1 MNMALINDLG
11 DSKVTIKRTD
21 LLTALKENQTKHAA
35 EYKEAYEGYK
45 VAFVTEAERLVVR
58 AKEGKFDIQVIA
70 LAAPQDHSKD
80 YNRVIRMMEMCT
92 ADEIIVSESQFS
104 QYVLDE
110 WNWQANFKATAMAYS
125 GRR

>member
-1 MNMALINDLG
+1 MALINDLG
-11 DSKVTIKRTD
+11 DSKVTVLRIK
-21 LLTALKENQTKHAA
+21 LLDALRENQAKHAI

-45 VAFVTEAERLVVR
+45 VAFVKEAEKILVN
-58 AKEGKFDIQVIA
+58 AKENNFDKTTINCP
-70 LAAPQDHSKD
+70 APQDHSKD

-92 ADEIIVSESQFS
+92 AEEIIVSESQFS

-110 WNWQANFKATAMAYS
+110 WNWQANFKALSTAYT